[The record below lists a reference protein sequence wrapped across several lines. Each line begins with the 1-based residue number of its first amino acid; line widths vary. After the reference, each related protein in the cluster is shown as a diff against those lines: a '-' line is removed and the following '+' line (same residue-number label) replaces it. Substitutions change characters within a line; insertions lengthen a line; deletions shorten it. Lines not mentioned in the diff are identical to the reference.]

1 MSTGT
6 CTVHNVANEPALHDA
21 SVIEFPGAFHPAR
34 QQPTLG
40 FESSERTPML
50 PCLRMRG
57 VAMATTRKEAVFGA
71 FTFVVAVAA
80 LFAYIVLTA

>member
-1 MSTGT
+1 MSTST
-6 CTVHNVANEPALHDA
+6 CTVHNITDTSALHDA
-21 SVIEFPGAFHPAR
+21 SIIEFPGAFHPAR
-34 QQPTLG
+34 QQPTPG
-40 FESSERTPML
+40 FESAERTSML

-57 VAMATTRKEAVFGA
+57 VAMATTRKEALFGA